1 MTINDYYT
9 VSDSTI
15 LKELG
20 KRVRSLRLRKGI
32 TQEELGQRVLLAV
45 GTIKS
50 LEAGKGKLSTLVAV
64 MRELS
69 VLEQLDQ
76 FIPPIRGQVLHSFPT
91 LNTETFKRLPGLL
104 ADALPDKFGQAIVN
118 AWLARQGRSPD
129 DFSIIER
136 LCYTGSRAMG
146 ALEFKPA
153 IIQHLDEPVAVEID
167 EIVELV
173 QDVITHRSQ
182 LDVAFTESAQTN
194 QQALLDI
201 LRIGT
206 SAGGARAKAVIA
218 YNDETGRVLSGQADA
233 PDGFEHWLLKFD
245 GVSDIEFGKTTDFGR
260 IEYAYY
266 NMARAAGIEMTECRL
281 LEENG
286 RAHFMTRRFDR
297 VKGERLH
304 LQSLC
309 AVQHY
314 DFNMAGAY
322 GYEQALMTM
331 RKMKLSKRQQMQ
343 LYRRMVFNVI
353 SRNQDDHTKNI
364 AFLMDQDGSWSLSP
378 AFDMTYSYN
387 PSGQWTDR
395 HQMTINGKREHFSID
410 DLTRVAE
417 SCDIK
422 RPRDVIQEVSKV
434 VRQWPDYARDAAV
447 SKSNTLAIEKNL
459 RLEI

>member
-1 MTINDYYT
+1 MNTT
-9 VSDSTI
+9 VDVAEVWLWKNRVGAVALDDSGCGVFEYDPDF
-15 LKELG
+15 LKQGLD
-20 KRVRSLRLRKGI
+20 I
-32 TQEELGQRVLLAV
+32 AP
-45 GTIKS
+45 I
-50 LEAGKGKLSTLVAV
+50 
-64 MRELS
+64 MMP
-69 VLEQLDQ
+69 LDQ
-76 FIPPIRGQVLHSFPT
+76 ARRGRVLHSFPT
-91 LNTETFKRLPGLL
+91 LNAETFKRLPGLL

-153 IIQHLDEPVAVEID
+153 VIEHLDEPVAVEID
-167 EIVELV
+167 EIIELV
-173 QDVITHRSQ
+173 QDVITHRNK

-206 SAGGARAKAVIA
+206 SAGGARAKAVLA
-218 YNDETGRVLSGQADA
+218 YNDETGRVLSGQADV
-233 PDGFEHWLLKFD
+233 PEGFEHWLLKFD

-297 VKGERLH
+297 VKGKRLH

-331 RKMKLSKRQQMQ
+331 RKMKLSKRQQLQ

-353 SRNQDDHTKNI
+353 TRNQDDHTKNI
-364 AFLMDQDGSWSLSP
+364 AFLMQSDGSWSLSP
-378 AFDMTYSYN
+378 AFDMTHSYN

-395 HQMTINGKREHFSID
+395 HQMTINGKRDNFSID
-410 DLTRVAE
+410 DLIRVAE
-417 SCDIK
+417 TGDIK
-422 RPRDVIQEVSKV
+422 RPRAVIQEVSEV
-434 VRQWPDYARDAAV
+434 VRQWPDYAKDAAV
-447 SKSNTLAIEKNL
+447 GKSNILAIEKDL
-459 RLEI
+459 RLAI